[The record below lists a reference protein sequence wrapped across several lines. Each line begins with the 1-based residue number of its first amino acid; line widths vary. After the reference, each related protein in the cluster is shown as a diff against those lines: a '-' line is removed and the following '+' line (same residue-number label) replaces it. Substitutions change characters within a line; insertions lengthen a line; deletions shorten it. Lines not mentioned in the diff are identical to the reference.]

1 MAENLQDL
9 RRRINSVKGT
19 RKITQAMKTVS
30 AAKLGRGVS
39 RLKRVRPMMEKIEE
53 MLSKVSH
60 SPKIKDHSFLRE
72 KESGDILIAVIAS
85 DKGLCGSFNSN
96 IIERAQ
102 ELFEQ
107 LSDEGENP
115 TLITI
120 GTKVDNYFKKR
131 EYPIKKS
138 YNGMMSG
145 LEYGDVKELS
155 AFLQEIYLD
164 ESKSI
169 KKIEFIYTG
178 FLSASKQEI
187 TVDTLFPF
195 EDQWKKEADI
205 DEDREEVEFILEPSA
220 KALFD
225 ALLPRYIDS
234 LIYRVLLESSA
245 SEHAARMIAM
255 ELATSNAEDMIR
267 ELTLTLNKLRQASIT
282 SELLEIITAT
292 EALNK

>member
-9 RRRINSVKGT
+9 RRRINSVKNT

-30 AAKLGRGVS
+30 AAKLGRSVS

-53 MLSKVSH
+53 MLTKVS
-60 SPKIKDHSFLRE
+60 KDQGIGNHPFLQE
-72 KESGDILIAVIAS
+72 KESGEIVIVVIAS
-85 DKGLCGSFNSN
+85 DKGLCGAFNAH

-102 ELFEQ
+102 KLCAQ
-107 LSDEGENP
+107 LRDEGEHP

-120 GTKVDNYFKKR
+120 GTKAQNYFKKKDCS
-131 EYPIKKS
+131 IKKF
-138 YNGMMSG
+138 YAGMMSN
-145 LEYGDVKELS
+145 LQYRDVKELS

-164 ESKSI
+164 ESRNI

-187 TVDTLFPF
+187 TVAGLFPIQ
-195 EDQWKKEADI
+195 DQWKKEDG
-205 DEDREEVEFILEPSA
+205 DEEKIEVKFILEPSA
-220 KALFD
+220 EELFS

-245 SEHAARMIAM
+245 AEHAARMTAM
-255 ELATSNAEDMIR
+255 ELATKNAGDMIR
-267 ELTLTLNKLRQASIT
+267 ELTLTLNKLRQTSIT
-282 SELLEIITAT
+282 TELLEIITAT